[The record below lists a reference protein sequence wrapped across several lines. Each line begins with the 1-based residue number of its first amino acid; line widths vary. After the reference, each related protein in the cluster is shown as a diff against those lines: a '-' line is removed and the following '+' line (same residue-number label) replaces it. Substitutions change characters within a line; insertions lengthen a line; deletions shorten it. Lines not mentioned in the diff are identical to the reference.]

1 MKMSMHWQ
9 ELLPADSYKVSSAG
23 LLHDYD
29 RKIVT
34 RLYQPLIG
42 PICFSLYMTFWSE
55 LEENRLWSEPT
66 THYSLMN
73 TIGLNLPD
81 IYEARLQLEGI
92 GLLNVYKKK
101 TGEAKEFVYEINPP
115 LSPQAFFTDGMLN
128 IYLFKKIG
136 KAQYSRLKRF
146 FADDLLPVQEY
157 ENVTKSFVEVF
168 ASDRS
173 IYVSDEAKEEEMP
186 LQHQQ
191 FISRKEGKE
200 PLGFEASFDFDL
212 LMAGLNSSLVP
223 KKAFTPKLKS
233 IIAKLSFLYGI
244 DPLEMQKLII
254 GASFDDEID
263 EEHLRKSARD
273 WYQIE
278 RQADM
283 PSLIYRIQ
291 PTKYR
296 TQTKKPTTQEEEYIH
311 YLETTSPLE
320 VMKHNHNGG
329 EVVEADVNIIE
340 NVMMNQN
347 LNPGVVNV
355 LIEYVMM
362 KAEKKFTKN
371 YVEKIAGH
379 WSRMKVVTVKEAM
392 ELARSE
398 HRKYQSWVE
407 SNKKNTNGGRKKVIR
422 TEMVPEWLN
431 KEGGVPSQ
439 QEKIEKAP
447 VISEERKRAI
457 WEQVKK
463 LNAGGDS
470 FDEKD

>member
-9 ELLPADSYKVSSAG
+9 EILPADQYKVSSAG

-55 LEENRLWSEPT
+55 LEENRLWSEPA

-73 TIGLNLPD
+73 TLGLNLRE

-101 TGEAKEFVYEINPP
+101 TGEVNEFVYEINPP
-115 LSPQAFFTDGMLN
+115 LTPLQFFTDGMLN

-146 FADDLLPVQEY
+146 FADDLLPIQEY
-157 ENVTKSFVEVF
+157 ENVTKTFAEMF
-168 ASDRS
+168 ASDHS
-173 IYVSDEAKEEEMP
+173 LYVSDEAEEEVMP

-191 FISRKEGKE
+191 FIDRYKGTV
-200 PLGFEASFDFDL
+200 PTGFESYFNFEL
-212 LMAGLNSSLVP
+212 LMAGLNSSLVS
-223 KKAFTPKLKS
+223 KKAFTPKIKS
-233 IIAKLSFLYGI
+233 MIAKLAFLYGI
-244 DPLEMQKLII
+244 DPLEMQKLVI
-254 GASFDDEID
+254 GATFDNEID
-263 EEHLRKSARD
+263 EEQLRKSARD

-278 RQADM
+278 KQVDM
-283 PSLIYRIQ
+283 PSLIHRVQ
-291 PTKYR
+291 PPKYR
-296 TQTKKPTTQEEEYIH
+296 TQTDKPQTQEEEYIL
-311 YLETTSPLE
+311 YLETTSPID

-329 EVVEADVNIIE
+329 EVVESDLTIIE
-340 NVMMNQN
+340 NVMINQN

-379 WSRMKVVTVKEAM
+379 WSRMKVITVKEAM
-392 ELARSE
+392 ELARNE

-407 SNKKNTNGGRKKVIR
+407 NKQSTKGGRRKTIR
-422 TEMVPEWLN
+422 TEMVPEWMN
-431 KEGGVPSQ
+431 KKEDKPSQ
-439 QEKIEKAP
+439 QEKTST
-447 VISEERKRAI
+447 ISDERKRAI

-470 FDEKD
+470 YDAKD

>member
-9 ELLPADSYKVSSAG
+9 ELLPADQYKVSTAG

-73 TIGLNLPD
+73 TLGLNLRA

-92 GLLNVYKKK
+92 GLLNVYKKEM
-101 TGEAKEFVYEINPP
+101 GEVKEFVYEINPP
-115 LSPQAFFTDGMLN
+115 LSPKQFFTDGMLN

-146 FADDLLPVQEY
+146 FADDLLPIQEY
-157 ENVTKSFVEVF
+157 KNVTKTFAEIF
-168 ASDRS
+168 ASDHS
-173 IYVSDEAKEEEMP
+173 LYVSDEARDEEMP
-186 LQHQQ
+186 LHHQQ
-191 FISRKEGKE
+191 FIDQQEGKE
-200 PLGFEASFDFDL
+200 PDGFESYFDFDL

-223 KKAFTPKLKS
+223 KKAFTPKIKNT
-233 IIAKLSFLYGI
+233 IAKLSFLYGI

-254 GASFDDEID
+254 GATFNDEID

-278 RQADM
+278 RQVDM
-283 PSLIYRIQ
+283 PSLIHRVQ
-291 PTKYR
+291 PPKYR
-296 TQTKKPTTQEEEYIH
+296 TQIEKPKTQEEEYIH

-329 EVVEADVNIIE
+329 EVVEADLTIIE
-340 NVMMNQN
+340 NVMINQN

-362 KAEKKFTKN
+362 KAEKKFTRN

-379 WSRMKVVTVKEAM
+379 WSRMKVMTVKEAM
-392 ELARSE
+392 ELARNE

-407 SNKKNTNGGRKKVIR
+407 SNQKSTKGGRKKAIR

-431 KEGGVPSQ
+431 KDEEKTSQ
-439 QEKIEKAP
+439 QEKTST
-447 VISEERKRAI
+447 ISDERKRAI

-470 FDEKD
+470 YDAKD

>member
-1 MKMSMHWQ
+1 MHWQ
-9 ELLPADSYKVSSAG
+9 ELLPGDQYKISSAG

-29 RKIVT
+29 RKIVA

-42 PICFSLYMTFWSE
+42 PVCLSLYMTFWSE

-73 TIGLNLPD
+73 TMGLNLRE

-92 GLLNVYKKK
+92 GLLNVYKKE
-101 TGEAKEFVYEINPP
+101 TSEVKEFVYEINPP
-115 LSPQAFFTDGMLN
+115 LSPYQFFTDGMLN

-136 KAQYSRLKRF
+136 KVQYSRLKRF

-157 ENVTKSFVEVF
+157 ENVTKSFAEIF
-168 ASDRS
+168 ASEHS
-173 IYVSDEAKEEEMP
+173 LYVSDEAKEEEILIP
-186 LQHQQ
+186 HQQ
-191 FISRKEGKE
+191 FMDRKEGTE
-200 PLGFEASFDFDL
+200 PEGFESYFDFDL
-212 LMAGLNSSLVP
+212 LMAGIKSSLVP
-223 KKAFTPKLKS
+223 KKAFTPKIKS
-233 IIAKLSFLYGI
+233 TIAKLSFLYGI
-244 DPLEMQKLII
+244 DPLDMQKLII
-254 GASFDDEID
+254 GASFDDNID

-278 RQADM
+278 RQSDM
-283 PSLIYRIQ
+283 PSLVHRVQ
-291 PTKYR
+291 PPKYR
-296 TQTKKPTTQEEEYIH
+296 TQNEKPKTQEEEYIR
-311 YLETTSPLE
+311 YLEITSPLE

-329 EVVEADVNIIE
+329 EVVEADLNIIE

-379 WSRMKVVTVKEAM
+379 WSRMNVVTVKEAM
-392 ELARSE
+392 ELARNE

-407 SNKKNTNGGRKKVIR
+407 SNKKSTKGGRKKNIR

-431 KEGGVPSQ
+431 KEAEEPSQ
-439 QEKIEKAP
+439 QEKASA
-447 VISEERKRAI
+447 ISDERKRAI
-457 WEQVKK
+457 WEQVKM
-463 LNAGGDS
+463 LNAGGDPV
-470 FDEKD
+470 DAKD